1 MNKTQFWKKMISAA
15 ILCLALIWTPAG
27 ALAIPLLPA
36 SFYGVVRVNNANL
49 PDGTLIEALINGV
62 VYAST
67 QTMTFEGNSVFTLD
81 IPGDDPVTP
90 VVDGGVDG
98 DTIPFRVSGILADQ
112 TAVWRSST
120 NVELNLAVS
129 SSIPVL
135 SPQPPEILQ
144 KTDSFSE
151 RGTTEPLTQNQT
163 VTSYISPVPDL
174 ADQGAS
180 STTHMQTAH
189 QGQVDSP
196 AGAPQASP
204 QEDILPDLTAQDD
217 NQVSDPQHSGSGYWI
232 FLPIALLFIFLILAR
247 KFNLFNKRSDED

>member
-1 MNKTQFWKKMISAA
+1 MNKTQFWKKMIEAA
-15 ILCLALIWTPAG
+15 VVSLVLLAVPAG
-27 ALAIPLLPA
+27 VLAIPVLPA
-36 SFYGVVRVNNANL
+36 SFYGVVRVNNANP

-67 QTMTFEGNSVFTLD
+67 QTMTFEGNSVYTLD
-81 IPGDDPVTP
+81 IPGDDPITP

-98 DTIPFRVSGILADQ
+98 DTIQFRVGGIQADQ

-129 SSIPVL
+129 SSIPLL

-144 KTDSFSE
+144 KTDSFSK
-151 RGTTEPLTQNQT
+151 RGTTEPPTENQT
-163 VTSYISPVPDL
+163 LAFNLSPAPDL
-174 ADQGAS
+174 ADQDAS
-180 STTHMQTAH
+180 SSTHLQAAQ

-196 AGAPQASP
+196 AGAQQASP
-204 QEDILPDLTAQDD
+204 QEDILPDLTTQDD

-232 FLPIALLFIFLILAR
+232 ILPIALLFIFLILAG
-247 KFNLFNKRSDED
+247 KFNLFNKRRDEE